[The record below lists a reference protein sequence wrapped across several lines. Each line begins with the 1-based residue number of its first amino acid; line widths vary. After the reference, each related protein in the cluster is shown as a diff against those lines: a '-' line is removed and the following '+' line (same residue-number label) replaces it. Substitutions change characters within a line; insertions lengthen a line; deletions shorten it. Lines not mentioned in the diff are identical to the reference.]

1 MSALKHIEALV
12 LVAIAVT
19 FSATALVRVPADTA
33 HAPTVAK
40 EDKMIQV
47 IVSAKRLTPAEKA
60 SSSSNT

>member
-1 MSALKHIEALV
+1 MSALKNIEALV

-33 HAPTVAK
+33 AAPTLVK
-40 EDKMIQV
+40 DSKMIQV

-60 SSSSNT
+60 AS